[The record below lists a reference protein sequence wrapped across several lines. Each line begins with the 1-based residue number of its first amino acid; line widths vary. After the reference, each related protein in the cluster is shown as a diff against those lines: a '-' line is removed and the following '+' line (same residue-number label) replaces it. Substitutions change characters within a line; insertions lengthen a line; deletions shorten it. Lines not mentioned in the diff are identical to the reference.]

1 MPAPKYNLYALGH
14 HCGRP
19 KVFKTAK
26 ELDKECFDYFQWCVE
41 NKEVITISGLQLFLN
56 ICHTTKDRWLNGEID
71 TQTEVFSAI
80 LDRAI
85 GVVENAYEK
94 KLDTFAFGG
103 AVFALKNLRRKHW
116 KDKTE
121 QELLQTITNVA
132 ATFGGSA
139 IQPTQESTNDSQ
151 VNKE

>member
-1 MPAPKYNLYALGH
+1 MGAPKHNLYALGH
-14 HCGRP
+14 HYGRP
-19 KVFKTAK
+19 TVFETAK
-26 ELDKECFDYFQWCVE
+26 ELDKECFDYFQWCVD

-56 ICHTTKDRWLNGEID
+56 ISHTTKDRWLNGEID
-71 TQTEVFSAI
+71 TQTEDFSAI

-85 GVVENAYEK
+85 GAVENAYEK
-94 KLDTFAFGG
+94 KLDTFTFGG

-121 QELLQTITNVA
+121 QEVSQTITNVA

-139 IQPTQESTNDSQ
+139 IQPPQEPTTDTQLD
-151 VNKE
+151 

>member
-14 HCGRP
+14 NYGRP
-19 KVFKTAK
+19 KTFETAK
-26 ELDKECFDYFQWCVE
+26 DLDIECFNYFQWCVD

-56 ICHTTKDRWLNGEID
+56 ISHTTKDRWLNGEID
-71 TQTEVFSAI
+71 TETEDFSAI

-85 GVVENAYEK
+85 GAVENAYEK
-94 KLDTFAFGG
+94 KLDTFTFGG

-121 QELLQTITNVA
+121 QEVSQTITNVQSS
-132 ATFGGSA
+132 FGGTL
-139 IQPTQESTNDSQ
+139 QPPQEPTDNS
-151 VNKE
+151 